1 MDHPVWEVYNLLRT
15 VRLNELYYA
24 SKLRALK
31 RRHFGLEVATAAAA
45 PAAAAI
51 AGLLGRSDAK
61 WLPDS
66 AQAAI
71 APYMGWVLVA
81 WIGLTLLAS
90 VLALVRPI
98 SRLSESIATV
108 GGCHVEYRSIRTT
121 LAELRSEIQH
131 QRTYDAELKSWF
143 RHARRQ
149 VTIACE
155 HEPMDTTDTKLAKRL
170 QEQVNHELPMDGFYE
185 PPEERSNDA
194 ARTAQPTAAGTA
206 APSAAEAGAPAR
218 AAQRAPGQEGRE
230 PANRTARAV
239 ADAEP
244 RA

>member
-15 VRLNELYYA
+15 VRLNELYYSA
-24 SKLRALK
+24 KLRALK
-31 RRHFGLEVATAAAA
+31 RRHLWLEVATAIAA

-51 AGLLGRSDAK
+51 AGMLGRSDAK
-61 WLPDS
+61 WLPDA

-71 APYMGWVLVA
+71 APYMGWALVA
-81 WIGLTLLAS
+81 WVALTLVAS

-108 GGCHVEYRSIRTT
+108 GGCHVEFRSIGAN

-131 QRTYDAELKSWF
+131 RRAYDAELQSWF

-149 VTIACE
+149 RMIACE
-155 HEPMDTTDTKLAKRL
+155 HEPRDPPDTKLARKI
-170 QEQVNHELPMDGFYE
+170 QEQVNRELPMGGFYE
-185 PPEERSNDA
+185 PPEEKPDDTARA
-194 ARTAQPTAAGTA
+194 TAPTRTATP
-206 APSAAEAGAPAR
+206 APAAAEAGPETR
-218 AAQRAPGQEGRE
+218 AALGAPGSEGGTH
-230 PANRTARAV
+230 PDRTARAV